1 MVMEIATGDD
11 AGAGEQIVVRQYN
24 TSNAVARELK
34 LLDTSGNTSIPG
46 HFSAP
51 SGSIWAGTDGNTSA
65 ERDLGVRSGSGALYL
80 YSQASTSGGRGLYTP
95 AHGSGSAKSIISI
108 DTNNNATFSG
118 TLSGNATSATSATYA
133 NYPTGF
139 SSRSTNAT
147 WGDQT
152 GATVTTWNEADG
164 GSIDFR
170 KNNPSSG
177 KISIKVDGRFYFNE
191 GATPAAG
198 LKSANGYWGMTG
210 ADGED
215 NV

>member
-24 TSNAVARELK
+24 TSNAVARELI
-34 LLDTSGNTSIPG
+34 LLDTSGNTSVPG
-46 HFSAP
+46 QLTAP
-51 SGSIWAGTDGNTSA
+51 SGSIWAGTADNTTA
-65 ERDLGVRSGSGALYL
+65 ERDLGVRSGSGSLYL
-80 YSQASTSGGRGLYTP
+80 YSQASTTGSRGLYIP

-118 TLSGNATSATSATYA
+118 ALSGNATSATYA
-133 NYPTGF
+133 NYPAGF

-152 GATVTTWNEADG
+152 GTTVTVWNEADG

-177 KISIKVDGRFYFNE
+177 KISIKIDGRFYFNE

-198 LKSANGYWGMTG
+198 LKSANSYWGMTG
-210 ADGED
+210 PDGED

>member
-24 TSNAVARELK
+24 TSNTVARELK

-139 SSRSTNAT
+139 SSYSTNAT
-147 WGDQT
+147 
-152 GATVTTWNEADG
+152 
-164 GSIDFR
+164 
-170 KNNPSSG
+170 
-177 KISIKVDGRFYFNE
+177 
-191 GATPAAG
+191 
-198 LKSANGYWGMTG
+198 
-210 ADGED
+210 
-215 NV
+215 